1 LNIGGIGKD
10 LVSAIMVKNVPGFC
24 TEVKEAMKMLNVAED
39 DQLLKQDG
47 KKIRKEVKVRLMK
60 RILEIPYS
68 TPSSIVKYEFG
79 ITDMGLDCHLEKIVL
94 SCNTLNIGGIGKD
107 LVSAIMVKNV
117 PGFCTEVKEAM
128 KMLNVAEDDQLLKQ
142 DGKKIRKELKK
153 KVINLQKE
161 KLVEK
166 MLGESKCD
174 RVLMHNFEFNGK
186 VKRYLVELKFEEA
199 RAIFLLRSRMFPT
212 KKNFQ
217 GRWGVDDTCT
227 FCHEEENDVHLFACA
242 GFSDLL
248 ENIKYEDCMSLEVS
262 MEKLSDY
269 AKKLIRVK
277 ERLETINIV

>member
-1 LNIGGIGKD
+1 
-10 LVSAIMVKNVPGFC
+10 M
-24 TEVKEAMKMLNVAED
+24 MNVAED
-39 DQLLKQDG
+39 DQLL
-47 KKIRKEVKVRLMK
+47 M
-60 RILEIPYS
+60 
-68 TPSSIVKYEFG
+68 
-79 ITDMGLDCHLEKIVL
+79 
-94 SCNTLNIGGIGKD
+94 
-107 LVSAIMVKNV
+107 
-117 PGFCTEVKEAM
+117 
-128 KMLNVAEDDQLLKQ
+128 Q

-153 KVINLQKE
+153 KVIDLHKE

-166 MLGESKCD
+166 MLDESKCD

-262 MEKLSDY
+262 MDKLSEY